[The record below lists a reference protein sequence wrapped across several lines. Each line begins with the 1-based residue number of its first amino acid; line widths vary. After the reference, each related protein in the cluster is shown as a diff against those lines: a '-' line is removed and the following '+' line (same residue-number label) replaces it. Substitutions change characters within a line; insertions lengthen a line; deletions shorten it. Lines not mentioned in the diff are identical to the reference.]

1 MRKGTVCQKHIA
13 AQGDVRKIPISNTSQ
28 YQGDFI
34 DVGGAAFALGR
45 CAQSKRIAFM
55 PSHARR
61 TWSGSQRCQ
70 ITNPTAIRL
79 RGQQVSHEWCA
90 ASAMT
95 TLCKSWISTSLKRR
109 PLIDDWRAGHEHQ
122 TGPRAGAK
130 YACRLQSASQNRVSG
145 VIGSSERYETQS
157 ELTRVEPT
165 HLRQLV
171 ERKLVSV
178 LSHAQVLD
186 FACFPVIPA
195 VRPPGG

>member
-1 MRKGTVCQKHIA
+1 MRKGTVCQKHIE
-13 AQGDVRKIPISNTSQ
+13 AQGGVRKIPISNTSQ
-28 YQGDFI
+28 YQGDFV

-45 CAQSKRIAFM
+45 CAQSNRIAFM

-95 TLCKSWISTSLKRR
+95 TLCRSWISTGLKRR

-122 TGPRAGAK
+122 TG
-130 YACRLQSASQNRVSG
+130 ASRRREIRVSPP
-145 VIGSSERYETQS
+145 IGKPKQSVGRYWFIRALRDTVRIDPRGTNPLASTRRAQIGKCAVARPSS
-157 ELTRVEPT
+157 
-165 HLRQLV
+165 
-171 ERKLVSV
+171 
-178 LSHAQVLD
+178 
-186 FACFPVIPA
+186 
-195 VRPPGG
+195 